1 MFDMKDISGLGSAF
15 DFATKAIDKIF
26 PTAATEAEKAQ
37 AIKNLV
43 PILEARDTTVTQ
55 AQRDVIISEMAQFD
69 NYTKRARPT
78 VVYAGL
84 SFIALVYIVIP
95 AIIKTIL
102 LVKINFLSPG
112 QIGALKEYMDLS
124 LPGEFWMAWGSVVSI
139 WSIGRSAE
147 KNGATNKIIQMI
159 TGSK

>member
-1 MFDMKDISGLGSAF
+1 MSLDLTGLGSAF
-15 DFATKAIDKIF
+15 DFGSKIIDKIF
-26 PTAATEAEKAQ
+26 PTAATEAEKAT
-37 AIKNLV
+37 AIKALV
-43 PILEARDTTVTQ
+43 PILEERDTTVTK
-55 AQRDVIISEMAQFD
+55 AQRDIIVAEMNQQD
-69 NYTKRARPT
+69 GYTKRARPT

-84 SFIALVYIVIP
+84 AFIGLVYIVIP
-95 AIIKTIL
+95 TIIKTIL
-102 LVKINFLSPG
+102 LIKISALSPD
-112 QIGALKEYMDLS
+112 QIAGLREYMELA